1 MERASES
8 VRPRR
13 CVVTVTAQPIRRRPR
28 LVRHR
33 LWGRM
38 RRHRSRSQTRPRK
51 CDPVAATAISATVEP
66 KTNGELH
73 RSPQSIPAGALV
85 TVPRP
90 VPVLVTTIGKLSSS
104 KTAVTVAAAVS
115 ETVQLPLPV
124 QAPVQALNLEP
135 AAGCGLSVTLVFQ
148 SKAALQ
154 VVPQS
159 IPAWSALDG
168 TSTGAG
174 DADRERVAELAER
187 HVEVGATARPLS
199 PTRLA
204 VPAREEIAL
213 RVGPAV
219 ECRAGVGRRLE
230 DQPAPTVVVDA
241 AARQHRRLGTAR
253 LQAARPERDRSR
265 RRSRRRAC
273 ESRPQARSGPAGAPL

>member
-1 MERASES
+1 MRALAELQGRGAERGRPERVAEVEVDPVAAGAQASGEGERGCPRPAGSLTVVEYWDGPVSVIVSLEARSVERASES

-13 CVVTVTAQPIRRRPR
+13 CVVTVTASNPAPTAVGAAPIVGAHAPAPEQE
-28 LVRHR
+28 
-33 LWGRM
+33 
-38 RRHRSRSQTRPRK
+38 SDQPRK

-159 IPAWSALDG
+159 IP
-168 TSTGAG
+168 
-174 DADRERVAELAER
+174 
-187 HVEVGATARPLS
+187 
-199 PTRLA
+199 
-204 VPAREEIAL
+204 
-213 RVGPAV
+213 
-219 ECRAGVGRRLE
+219 LE
-230 DQPAPTVVVDA
+230 
-241 AARQHRRLGTAR
+241 
-253 LQAARPERDRSR
+253 RSR
-265 RRSRRRAC
+265 RNLYRCR
-273 ESRPQARSGPAGAPL
+273 